1 MIHRHRIFAALI
13 TVASVLQLAPA
24 VSVAEG
30 FPDRDA
36 REISSYVLTEAGLAK
51 YTRASSSLYELSKTA
66 AGKCDDDEDSDSLD
80 AAVARINSI
89 PGAQAA
95 IQSAGM
101 TTREYLV
108 FTWSLFQVGTASWAL
123 SQPGGTLP
131 PDVSKANVDFYR
143 AHEQAL
149 RQLGPQASA
158 DPCSGEE
165 EETEEEEATE

>member
-1 MIHRHRIFAALI
+1 M
-13 TVASVLQLAPA
+13 
-24 VSVAEG
+24 
-30 FPDRDA
+30 
-36 REISSYVLTEAGLAK
+36 LTEVGLAK
-51 YTRASSSLYELSKTA
+51 YSRASSSLYALSKTA
-66 AGKCDDDEDSDSLD
+66 AGKCDDEDSDSLD
-80 AAVARINSI
+80 AAVAHINSV

-108 FTWSLFQVGTASWAL
+108 FTWSLYQVGMASWAL

-165 EETEEEEATE
+165 EEATE